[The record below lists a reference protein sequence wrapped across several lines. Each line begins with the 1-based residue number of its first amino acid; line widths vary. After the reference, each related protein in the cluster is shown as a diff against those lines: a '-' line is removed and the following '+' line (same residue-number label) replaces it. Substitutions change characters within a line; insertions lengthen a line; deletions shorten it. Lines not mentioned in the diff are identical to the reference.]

1 MNLNSL
7 KFVTPARVTWAL
19 FVIPVALA
27 TLFYTVVA
35 ADRYASVAVV
45 SVRDVASSTSMATS
59 TTSVASLLGGAGG
72 ASLSLVDTFFVQNYI
87 QSSDL
92 LLKLDK
98 RFNLRAHYSAPRWD
112 LLYRLSADAKREDF
126 LDYFRNRVRVTLDE
140 TSGLLTIEAQGFEPA
155 FAQKLAQAVVEDTE
169 AVLNENAHRVARE
182 RWTFA
187 EQEVER
193 TAKKQAKARADLLAF
208 QTQHRLL
215 DPMSQA
221 TANSTLTAALQA
233 TQAKQEAD
241 LKAAEAYLSED
252 SLQVRSLRGQL
263 EATKAQIEVERL
275 RATGTVDGAQ
285 LPALASQYQNLLAL
299 TGFADDEHKMALTTA
314 EQARMDTVRKLKA
327 LMVLEP
333 ATLPDLATYPHRFVD
348 WLTVVAVC
356 GMIFTIVRLAMATI
370 REHQD

>member
-7 KFVTPARVTWAL
+7 KFVTPARVTWVL

-27 TLFYTVVA
+27 TVFYTLMA

-45 SVRDVASSTSMATS
+45 SVRDTSSLPTGGSS
-59 TTSVASLLGGAGG
+59 SVAALLGGAAGG
-72 ASLSLVDTFFVQNYI
+72 SLSLVDTFFVQNYI

-92 LLKLDK
+92 MLKLDK
-98 RFNLRAHYSAPRWD
+98 RFNLRAHYSAPRLD
-112 LLYRLSADAKREDF
+112 VLYRLSADARREDF
-126 LDYFRNRVRVTLDE
+126 LNYFRNRIKVTLDE

-155 FAQKLAQAVVEDTE
+155 FAQKLTQAVVEETE
-169 AVLNENAHRVARE
+169 AVLNENAHRIAHDRML
-182 RWTFA
+182 FA

-193 TAKKQAKARADLLAF
+193 TAKSQAKVRADLLAF

-215 DPMSQA
+215 DPLSQA
-221 TANSTLTAALQA
+221 AANSTLTASLQA

-241 LKAAEAYLSED
+241 LKAAQAYLSED
-252 SLQVRSLRGQL
+252 SLQVRSLRSQL

-285 LPALASQYQNLLAL
+285 LTALASQYQNLLAL
-299 TGFADDEHKMALTTA
+299 TGFADEEHKLALAAA
-314 EQARMDTVRKLKA
+314 EQARMDTVRKLKT

-333 ATLPDLATYPHRFVD
+333 ATLPDLATYPHRVID

-356 GMIFTIVRLAMATI
+356 GMLFTIVRLAMATI